1 MNFFKKPFF
10 TSRFFR
16 IAVSILSVLAII
28 VAVTGVLGFFFVY
41 LPAKDFYQQVN
52 SLQANVSD
60 LKTAVANKDL
70 KSTQVQIDN
79 LQSKIGVIEKSYTK
93 FKYASFLP
101 YAKNYYRDGLNAISI
116 AKEGLSTGTIL
127 IKAIEPYQDFL
138 GLKSA
143 VKTDANQTTEDR
155 IAFLTQSVES
165 IIPHLDTINQNLNT
179 IENNLNQIDANR
191 YPENFKDIPL
201 RSLINQAKQT
211 VGEAHKLFSNGQP
224 ILKKISWLLG
234 KDKARN
240 YLLIFQNNGELRAS
254 GGFWTAYSTLTIKD
268 GKISA
273 GASNNIYDLDDKVN
287 SKIPAPRIIKNYHIN
302 VPYFYVRDMNISPDY
317 PTAAATFLEYY
328 QKAYGTKTKFDAV
341 IALDTELLV
350 DLVEVFGTIDTPL
363 GKFNSKPDNRCNG
376 CPMIIYELEYMAG
389 RPRNYIDPTRKG
401 FLGPLMH
408 SMLSNA
414 MGSGKEKLGA
424 LAQVGINSIYEK
436 HLMFYF
442 VDPEMQSAAVL
453 ANMAGSITQT
463 DNSTDYLALNDSNF
477 AGAKS
482 NLFITQKIKH
492 EITTKDNKVSHK
504 VGVTYTNPFEAS
516 NCNLEKGDLCLN
528 ASQYRDL
535 FRFYVPTGSTLQKM
549 TGSEVTVEP
558 YQELGKTVF
567 EGFYGNKYPLYPK
580 SSSKI
585 SIEYT
590 SSVPL
595 NHNYTLL
602 LQKQPGTKS
611 VDYEIWLNGKKV
623 DAFNWVADKTIK
635 LSL

>member
-1 MNFFKKPFF
+1 MNFFKRPFF
-10 TSRFFR
+10 TSRFFKTT
-16 IAVSILSVLAII
+16 ISILSVLAII
-28 VAVTGVLGFFFVY
+28 VAVSGVLGFFFVY
-41 LPAKDFYQQVN
+41 LPAKNFSAQVI
-52 SLQANVSD
+52 SLKTDVVN
-60 LKTAVANKDL
+60 LKTAISNKDL
-70 KSTQVQIDN
+70 KATQVQIDN
-79 LQSKIGVIEKSYTK
+79 LQSKIQIVEKSYAK
-93 FKYASFLP
+93 FKYVNYLP
-101 YAKNYYRDGLNAISI
+101 YAKNYYQDGLNAISI
-116 AKEGLSTGTIL
+116 AKEGLTTGTIL
-127 IKAIEPYQDFL
+127 IQAIEPYQDFL
-138 GLKSA
+138 GLKST
-143 VKTDANQTTEDR
+143 VKTDASQTTEDR

-165 IIPHLDTINQNLNT
+165 IIPHLDTINQKLNT
-179 IENNLNQIDANR
+179 IENSLNKIDANR
-191 YPENFKDIPL
+191 YPESFKDIQL

-211 VGEAHKLFSNGQP
+211 VTETHKLFNSGQP
-224 ILKKISWLLG
+224 ILKKVSWLLG

-240 YLLIFQNNGELRAS
+240 YLLIFQNNGELRPS
-254 GGFWTAYSTLTIKD
+254 GGFWTAYSTLTVNN

-273 GASNNIYDLDDKVN
+273 GSSNNIYDLDDKIN
-287 SKIPAPRIIKNYHIN
+287 SKIAAPRIIKNYHIN
-302 VPYFYVRDMNISPDY
+302 VPYFYVRDMNLSPDF

-328 QKAYGTKTKFDAV
+328 QKAYGTKTKYDAV
-341 IALDTELLV
+341 IALDTQLLV
-350 DLVEVFGTIDTPL
+350 DIVKVFGTIDTPL
-363 GKFNSKPDNRCNG
+363 GKFTAEPDTRCNG

-414 MGSGKEKLGA
+414 MGSGKEKLGS
-424 LAQVGINSIYEK
+424 LAQAGINSIYQK

-442 VDPEMQSAAVL
+442 VDPEIQNAAVL
-453 ANMAGSITQT
+453 ANIAGSITQT
-463 DNSTDYLALNDSNF
+463 DNSTDYLALNDANF

-504 VGVTYTNPFEAS
+504 VSVTYTNPYEAS
-516 NCNLEKGDLCLN
+516 NCNLEKGELCLN

-535 FRFYVPTGSTLQKM
+535 FRFYVPVGSTLEKM
-549 TGSEVTVEP
+549 TGSEVTVDP
-558 YQELGKTVF
+558 YEELGKTVF

-585 SIEYT
+585 SIEYI

-595 NHNYTLL
+595 NHNYSLL

-623 DAFNWVADKTIK
+623 DSFSWVADKTIK